1 MEILRVVS
9 DLVEA
14 QLAEMRRTGGEVRH
28 RSDWTAETRLRD
40 VDDVTGAGS
49 LGADSL
55 ELLELAARVNQF
67 FHLHEWGT
75 EENLLR
81 YRDLGSWADVVRQS
95 LQDDWRRL
103 TFQTSG
109 SGGRPKKISHD
120 RGDLEQ
126 EAKSWLEIWPG
137 IKRCVTLVPSH
148 HLYGFIWTV
157 LLPELGHWEV
167 VDGRFWSPE
176 RLVREIREGD
186 LVVGVPFR
194 WDLLDRFGGAV
205 QSGVSGVSSA
215 GALAPP
221 LWERLRE
228 GGWGR
233 LMEVYGS
240 TETGGVGC
248 RQSEAEPYR
257 LMPSW
262 KRGSKAGCL
271 VRNESNEIE
280 LMDRLH
286 WETENSFRAEGRID
300 RGIKVGGIVVHPDS
314 VEAILGSHPDVA
326 ACAVKSGEAE
336 TGRLRAYVVQ
346 KPGGN
351 RLSEEGLS
359 QWLSSRLPSSS
370 IPRCIT
376 FGSALPIDGNG
387 KAVNW

>member
-1 MEILRVVS
+1 MVS
-9 DLVEA
+9 DLLEA

-28 RSDWTAETRLRD
+28 RSDWSARTRLRD
-40 VDDVTGAGS
+40 VDNVTGAGS

-81 YRDLGSWADVVRQS
+81 YRDLGSWADVVQQS
-95 LQDDWRRL
+95 LRDDWRRL

-109 SGGRPKKISHD
+109 SGGRPKAISHN

-126 EAKSWLEIWPG
+126 EAMSWLQMWRG

-148 HLYGFIWTV
+148 HLYGFLWTV
-157 LLPELGHWEV
+157 LLPELGNWEV

-194 WDLLDRFGGAV
+194 WELLDRFGGAV
-205 QSGVSGVSSA
+205 PVPSGVGGVSSA
-215 GALAPP
+215 GALAPA

-228 GGWGR
+228 GGWSS

-240 TETGGVGC
+240 TETGGVGW
-248 RQSEAEPYR
+248 RQNATEPYR
-257 LMPSW
+257 LLPAW
-262 KRGSKAGCL
+262 RRGGKAGSL
-271 VRNESNEIE
+271 VHNESTEIE
-280 LMDRLH
+280 SMDRLH
-286 WETENSFRAEGRID
+286 WESENSFRAEGRID
-300 RGIKVGGIVVHPDS
+300 RAIKVGGMLVYPGS
-314 VEAILGSHPDVA
+314 VEAILSSHPEVA
-326 ACAVKSGEAE
+326 ACAVKVGDEE
-336 TGRLRAYVVQ
+336 MGRLRAYVVQ

-351 RLSEEGLS
+351 RLSEQGLS
-359 QWLSSRLPSSS
+359 QWLSSRLPSAS
-370 IPRCIT
+370 IPRSFT
-376 FGSALPIDGNG
+376 FGYALPIDGNG